1 MSGAL
6 FGSRRCA
13 WVTRGAALFFPL
25 FVVPASAE
33 AHRLDEY
40 MQATL
45 VAIAPGDIRLQI
57 NLTPGVKVAERII
70 GLIDADGDGAIAPAE
85 ADAYA
90 AAVNQD
96 LAIRV
101 DRKSVIAKVA
111 AHNFPPPEELRTG
124 AGIIQIELA
133 VAPGGFGDGPHRLD
147 FANGHLPEFSVYLF
161 NAAQPSGGQ
170 PRIRV
175 RPTLCEITNA
185 RDAQTPTGD
194 GRRSSPPDRVLPYVP
209 RPGRQVARQPELM
222 LRCRVGSNL

>member
-170 PRIRV
+170 PRILEQV
-175 RPTLCEITNA
+175 RNRTQSECAVAFTFAP
-185 RDAQTPTGD
+185 RTPPGQPISNVALAVAALVLL
-194 GRRSSPPDRVLPYVP
+194 GGAAAFSFAFVRRS
-209 RPGRQVARQPELM
+209 AR
-222 LRCRVGSNL
+222 